1 MADFSM
7 SRQFATI
14 AACQSFEGAYRP
26 TTITRRRTIRL
37 NYGLEKSQQMRGH
50 GNRSCRVAFER
61 KVMPYVKT
69 KDGVEKFYKHW
80 GPKDAQPIVFHHGLL
95 FGARFAPR
103 SAPKVDPS
111 QHSRIH

>member
-1 MADFSM
+1 
-7 SRQFATI
+7 
-14 AACQSFEGAYRP
+14 
-26 TTITRRRTIRL
+26 
-37 NYGLEKSQQMRGH
+37 
-50 GNRSCRVAFER
+50 
-61 KVMPYVKT
+61 MPYVKT